1 LQIKKLIIKEQT
13 VQLVGLKPTLI
24 APSACTEMQNFLS
37 GFCKKIFIK
46 DMYKTYIK
54 VRKTM

>member
-1 LQIKKLIIKEQT
+1 LIIKEQT